1 MQKQDFQTL
10 INDDRTY
17 TKAIGYTKSATLRQN
32 GTSVAVAT
40 FIYINQLYKDLY
52 TDGEYFLV
60 GLDFEG
66 ENTLSHDGVQLLLYN
81 PQSFQFQPNEKRMD
95 FYAAPIEVTVVEK
108 DQFIELP
115 LRNSWSSYYLVKFE
129 KREVNTLKLRFGNE
143 NLGYQDFTIIKD
155 REKN

>member
-1 MQKQDFQTL
+1 ML
-10 INDDRTY
+10 INDDRIY

-60 GLDFEG
+60 GLDLEG
-66 ENTLSHDGVQLLLYN
+66 ENTLSHDGVRLLLYN
-81 PQSFQFQPNEKRMD
+81 PQSLQFHPNEKRN
-95 FYAAPIEVTVVEK
+95 FFAAPIEITLVEK
-108 DQFIELP
+108 DQFKELP

-129 KREVNTLKLRFGNE
+129 KREANTLKLRFGNE

>member
-10 INDDRTY
+10 INDDRIY
-17 TKAIGYTKSATLRQN
+17 TKAIGYTKSVTLKQN

-52 TDGEYFLV
+52 TDGEYFFV
-60 GLDFEG
+60 GLDLEG
-66 ENTLSHDGVQLLLYN
+66 DNVLRHDGVQLLLYN
-81 PQSFQFQPNEKRMD
+81 PQSLQFGFDEKRVD
-95 FYAAPIEVTVVEK
+95 FYAAPIEITLIEK
-108 DQFIELP
+108 DQFKELP
-115 LRNSWSSYYLVKFE
+115 LRNNWSSYYLVKFE
-129 KREVNTLKLRFGNE
+129 KREANTLKLRFGNR